1 MISVALILVLG
12 LVGWTASA
20 FISKG
25 KHQSEIKEELKT
37 MLNLI
42 LTFLNSLKSLFH
54 LLIKDSIKSA
64 ANEDL
69 GVMKNNVIEMV
80 KGNSEKRTSEEE
92 ESNQNAA

>member
-1 MISVALILVLG
+1 MISLALILILG

-37 MLNLI
+37 MLNSI
-42 LTFLNSLKSLFH
+42 LAFLNSLKALFH

-69 GVMKNNVIEMV
+69 DMMKNNVIEMV
-80 KGNSEKRTSEEE
+80 KGNSDKETNQD
-92 ESNQNAA
+92 ESINKKVA